1 MLEAAAV
8 GVPSPHGEEDVLVCV
23 APKPGSTIDPEAL
36 VAFLRARMAHFMVPR
51 YVRILDGLP
60 KTPTNKVQ
68 KAELRAAGITADT
81 WDREAAG
88 IILKRE
94 RFNKL

>member
-1 MLEAAAV
+1 V
-8 GVPSPHGEEDVLVCV
+8 R
-23 APKPGSTIDPEAL
+23 
-36 VAFLRARMAHFMVPR
+36 FLDA
-51 YVRILDGLP
+51 LP

-68 KAELRAAGITADT
+68 KAELRAAGVTADT

-94 RFNKL
+94 RFNRA